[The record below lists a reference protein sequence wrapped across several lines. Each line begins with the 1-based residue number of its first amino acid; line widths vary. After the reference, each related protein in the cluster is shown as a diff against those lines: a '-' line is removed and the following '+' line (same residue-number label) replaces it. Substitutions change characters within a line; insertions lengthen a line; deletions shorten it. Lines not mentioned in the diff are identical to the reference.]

1 MTRMRR
7 VIGRLIAAW
16 LLCQATATLAP
27 AAVQIQAD
35 GWGLQCECSR
45 GAMSTCA
52 IHHRTARGSKLCLIR
67 SVDDTAAATLSS
79 LFGVIG
85 LVPAPTVPLK
95 PASAGASARADASPV
110 AWRPLALDPP
120 PPRA

>member
-1 MTRMRR
+1 MARLRR
-7 VIGRLIAAW
+7 TLSLLTAAW

-27 AAVQIQAD
+27 AALQMQAG
-35 GWGLQCECSR
+35 GWGLQCECAR

-67 SVDDTAAATLSS
+67 SADDTAAVVLSS

-85 LVPAPTVPLK
+85 LVSGPTALPG
-95 PASAGASARADASPV
+95 PASAGDAARAQASPV